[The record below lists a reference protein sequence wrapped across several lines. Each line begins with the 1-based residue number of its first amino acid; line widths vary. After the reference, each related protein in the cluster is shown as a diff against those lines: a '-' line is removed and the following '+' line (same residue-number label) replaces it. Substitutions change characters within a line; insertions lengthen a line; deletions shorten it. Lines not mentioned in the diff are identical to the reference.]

1 MKAIIWKG
9 STLNDLKDLGED
21 VCRKMGTELMFV
33 QMGSEPSNW
42 KPMNDIGAGVKEIR
56 VKIAGNAYRTI
67 YIATLA
73 DAIYVLHCFQ
83 KKTQKT
89 PKQDMALAKR
99 RLSEILRKHD

>member
-1 MKAIIWKG
+1 
-9 STLNDLKDLGED
+9 
-21 VCRKMGTELMFV
+21 MGTELMFV
-33 QMGSEPSNW
+33 QMGSEPGNW

-83 KKTQKT
+83 KKTQKN
-89 PKQDMALAKR
+89 AKAGHGVSKETTIGDTTKARLNRER
-99 RLSEILRKHD
+99 REIIEMRGY